1 MTARRDQVRRVLWAL
16 RVRLKMVVLDGL
28 LRPVRPPQMVRLGT
42 YYGGWWVPAADLP
55 PGAALCVG
63 AGTDVSLEV
72 ELQRLG
78 HRVYAVDPTPRAVEF
93 VRQHHPDLPLL
104 PVGVWTE
111 EGHLSFRRDETWP
124 DSWSVEDESVVG
136 TSAGSAGDVET
147 FEVTT
152 VRGLMERIGEP
163 ELTLLKLDIEG
174 AEHAVVRQLLDDG
187 LRPASLGVEFDDH
200 RARQVLAT
208 TRLLRRHGYDLWQ
221 LEGLN
226 ALFVRR

>member
-1 MTARRDQVRRVLWAL
+1 MPARLRHLRLVLWAL
-16 RVRLKMVVLDGL
+16 RVRVMMFVLDGL
-28 LRPVRPPQMVRLGT
+28 LRPLRPPQMVRLGT
-42 YYGGWWVPAADLP
+42 YYGGWWIPAADLP

-93 VRQHHPDLPLL
+93 VAEHHPDLTLL
-104 PVGVWTE
+104 PVGVWTH
-111 EGHLSFRRDETWP
+111 EGQLSFRRDETWP
-124 DSWSVEDESVVG
+124 DSWAVEDDSVLG
-136 TSAGSAGDVET
+136 TSAGSTSDLET

-152 VRGLMERIGEP
+152 VRRLMERVGES

-174 AEHAVVRQLLDDG
+174 AEHAVVRQLIEDG
-187 LRPASLGVEFDDH
+187 VRPSSIGVEFDDH
-200 RARQVLAT
+200 RARAILAT
-208 TRLLRRHGYDLWQ
+208 TRLLRDHGYDLWQ